1 MRNLLFF
8 IFIFLFGSVLAQN
21 PKPSV
26 NCVVVNDDGTIT
38 VNYSAIDPTTITT
51 FTTYKYSALT
61 GGDYVERGTETDAS
75 VNTFTF
81 PSSENGNNLS
91 VSIRI
96 TAEYNDLLG
105 VDQSETVNANSIYLI
120 LSNQTSTS
128 IDLSW
133 NNLGSDVV
141 GSETESF
148 KVYRK
153 FKKTDNDWVF
163 VADVTNDGNPNYT
176 FTDIFG
182 EVCFD
187 SLFYRIEID
196 NSSGCKSISN
206 KSVIEVGDEDNPNPP
221 TIPYI
226 TVDLNT
232 QTPVLNW
239 TRSNSNDTYGYVICQ
254 GNPCIAIDTVW
265 DQNYYD
271 CNTCDATEINSL
283 AVMAFDTCMNSSTR
297 TDQHSNI
304 LLKYTR
310 PNCSV
315 TLNLD
320 WTNYSNIPG
329 GVLKYKIMGSQND
342 EAFTEYATLGSS
354 QREYT
359 LTLNPTVQKY
369 CFYILAESNDGIISL
384 SNKICTSQD
393 QGRQVEYNYIRSV
406 EVDDNNASVKLSFY
420 VDASVVTSSYE
431 LYRAENEGEFV
442 KIANVPY
449 SGNDSFTYVDKLPS
463 PANKSTYRY
472 YLYVPDECGLIYTQ
486 SNIVNTIQLLLEAT
500 TTQKN
505 ILTWN
510 DVIGWNCNTY
520 DVYRVTDSEN
530 GPELI
535 GSSISGTYGY
545 EDDISNLVS
554 ASDRLYYYVVGR
566 ESGTP
571 VDGEEAISKSSRS
584 LIVKESLVWVPNS
597 IYITDNANNRFA
609 PVCSFIRDGSYRF
622 VIFTRHGTKIFEST
636 TPNEAWDGKYNDEY
650 LRPGVLVYF
659 LEYVNSYGEKVQKGG
674 TINYLN

>member
-1 MRNLLFF
+1 MRNILFF
-8 IFIFLFGSVLAQN
+8 ILIFLFGSVLAQN

-38 VNYSAIDPTTITT
+38 VNYSAIDPANITS
-51 FTTYKYSALT
+51 FTTYKYLALA
-61 GGDYVERGTETDAS
+61 GGNYVERGTETDAS

-105 VDQSETVNANSIYLI
+105 IDQSETVNANSIFLT
-120 LSNQTSTS
+120 LTNQTPTS
-128 IDLSW
+128 IDLNW

-163 VADVTNDGNPNYT
+163 VADVTNDGSPIYSYT
-176 FTDIFG
+176 DVFG

-187 SLFYRIEID
+187 SLFYRIEI
-196 NSSGCKSISN
+196 NNASGCKSISN
-206 KSVIEVGDEDNPNPP
+206 KSVIEVGDIDNPNPP

-232 QTPVLNW
+232 QTPILNW

-304 LLKYTR
+304 LLKYAR

-342 EAFTEYATLGSS
+342 GPYSEYATLGSS
-354 QREYT
+354 QRVYT

-369 CFYILAESNDGIISL
+369 CFYIMAESNDGIISL

-393 QGRQVEYNYIRSV
+393 QGRQVEFNYIRSV
-406 EVDDNNASVKLSFY
+406 EVADNNASVKLSFY
-420 VDASVVTSSYE
+420 VDASVVTNLYE
-431 LYRAENEGEFV
+431 LYRAENDGEFV
-442 KIANVPY
+442 KIANIPY
-449 SGNDSFTYVDKLPS
+449 SGNDSFTYIDKLPN
-463 PANKSTYRY
+463 PANKSSYRY

-486 SNIVNTIQLLLEAT
+486 SNIVNTIKLLLEST

-510 DVIGWNCNTY
+510 DVIGWNCSTY
-520 DVYRVTDSEN
+520 DIYRVTDSDN
-530 GPELI
+530 GAELI